1 MMQKSDI
8 EIIDQL
14 AIEAYA
20 LSATFRRHGAV
31 LAAKGGQTQARWQV
45 LRAASMELLSVP
57 QIARRLGVTR
67 QNVQRITDEL
77 VADRLVQLVL
87 NQDHKASPHLMLT
100 QRGQETLE
108 ALTDAGVDYRKV
120 IWPLVRH
127 VDLVGL
133 VAILKSVNHALGD
146 VDVET
151 EMKGG
156 AKSSRRTGESKRIR
170 KSS

>member
-1 MMQKSDI
+1 MMLKSDI

-20 LSATFRRHGAV
+20 LSATFRRHGTV
-31 LAAKGGQTQARWQV
+31 LAARAGQTQPRWQV

-87 NQDHKASPHLMLT
+87 NQDHKASPHLVLT
-100 QRGQETLE
+100 PRGQETLD
-108 ALTDAGVDYRKV
+108 ALTEAGVDYRKSV
-120 IWPLVRH
+120 WPRLRH
-127 VDLVGL
+127 VDLADL
-133 VAILKSVNHALGD
+133 VAMLKSVNHALAE
-146 VDVET
+146 VDLEAEAVE
-151 EMKGG
+151 G
-156 AKSSRRTGESKRIR
+156 AKSRRSGEGRRIR